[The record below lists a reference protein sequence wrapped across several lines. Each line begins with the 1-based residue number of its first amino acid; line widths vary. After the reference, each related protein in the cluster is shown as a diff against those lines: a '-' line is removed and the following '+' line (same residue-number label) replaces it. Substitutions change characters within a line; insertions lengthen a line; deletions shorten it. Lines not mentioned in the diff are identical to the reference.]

1 MGLKRR
7 NKIEAKFSFASM
19 TDIIFL
25 LLIFF
30 VLTSNFVQIS
40 DLKLPESDSKTVAP
54 TSAVVEV
61 GLKGELLWEK
71 QKVSPSALKAAL
83 ARKKKEMGDP
93 KDFTLTIAADQDS
106 PFDNVT
112 EVIKVA
118 GELRIRAILATSP
131 KTQG

>member
-1 MGLKRR
+1 MALKKR
-7 NKIEAKFSFASM
+7 NKVGAEFSYASM

-30 VLTSNFVQIS
+30 VLTSNFVQPS
-40 DLKLPESDSKTVAP
+40 DFKLPESDSKTVAP

-61 GLKGELLWEK
+61 GLEGQILFEK
-71 QKVSPSALKAAL
+71 KTVSVSALKSII

-93 KDFTLTIAADQDS
+93 KDFTMTIAADQDA

-118 GELRIRAILATSP
+118 GELRIKAILATSP
-131 KTQG
+131 KTS

>member
-1 MGLKRR
+1 
-7 NKIEAKFSFASM
+7 M

-30 VLTSNFVQIS
+30 VLTSSVVQIS
-40 DLKLPESDSKTVAP
+40 DLKLPESDSKTIAP

-61 GLKGELLWEK
+61 GLKGEILWNK
-71 QKVSPSALKAAL
+71 QVVSPSALKSAI

-93 KDFTLTIAADQDS
+93 KDFTLTIAADQES

-118 GELRIRAILATSP
+118 GELRIKAILATSP
-131 KTQG
+131 KTQD

>member
-7 NKIEAKFSFASM
+7 NKIEAKFSYASM

-40 DLKLPESDSKTVAP
+40 DFKLPESDSKTVAP

-61 GLKGELLWEK
+61 GLNGEILWDK
-71 QKVSPSALKAAL
+71 QQVSPSALKAAI

-118 GELRIRAILATSP
+118 GELRIKAILATSP

>member
-1 MGLKRR
+1 MGLKKR
-7 NKIEAKFSFASM
+7 NKIVAEFSYASM

-40 DLKLPESDSKTVAP
+40 DFKLPESDSKTVAP
-54 TSAVVEV
+54 TSAVVEIDPN
-61 GLKGELLWEK
+61 GQILWDK
-71 QKVSPSALKAAL
+71 KAISPSALKAAIS
-83 ARKKKEMGDP
+83 RKKKEMGDP
-93 KDFTLTIAADQDS
+93 KDFTLTIAADQES

-118 GELRIRAILATSP
+118 GELRIKAILATSP
-131 KTQG
+131 KTSS

>member
-1 MGLKRR
+1 M
-7 NKIEAKFSFASM
+7 N
-19 TDIIFL
+19 
-25 LLIFF
+25 
-30 VLTSNFVQIS
+30 
-40 DLKLPESDSKTVAP
+40 
-54 TSAVVEV
+54 
-61 GLKGELLWEK
+61 GEILWDK
-71 QKVSPSALKAAL
+71 QQVSPSALKAAI

-118 GELRIRAILATSP
+118 GELRIKAILATSP

>member
-7 NKIEAKFSFASM
+7 NKTEAKFSFASM

-40 DLKLPESDSKTVAP
+40 DFKLPESDSKTVAP

-61 GLKGELLWEK
+61 GLKGEILCDK
-71 QKVSPSALKAAL
+71 QVVSPSALKAAI
-83 ARKKKEMGDP
+83 ARKKQEMGDP

-118 GELRIRAILATSP
+118 GELRIKAILATSP

>member
-7 NKIEAKFSFASM
+7 NKSEAKFSFASM

-40 DLKLPESDSKTVAP
+40 DFKLPQSDSKTVAP
-54 TSAVVEV
+54 TSAIVEV
-61 GLKGELLWEK
+61 GLNGEILWEK
-71 QKVSPSALKAAL
+71 QVVSPSALKAAV
-83 ARKKKEMGDP
+83 ARKKKELGDP
-93 KDFTLTIAADQDS
+93 EDFTLTIAADQDS

-112 EVIKVA
+112 AVIKVA
-118 GELRIRAILATSP
+118 GELRIKAILATEP

>member
-7 NKIEAKFSFASM
+7 NKISAKFSFASM

-30 VLTSNFVQIS
+30 VLTSNVVQITEF
-40 DLKLPESDSKTVAP
+40 KLPESDSKTIAP

-61 GLKGELLWEK
+61 GLKGEILWNK
-71 QKVSPSALKAAL
+71 QVVSPSALKAAI

-93 KDFTLTIAADQDS
+93 KDFTLTIAADQES

-118 GELRIRAILATSP
+118 GELRIKAILATSP